1 MFHESHIYNLI
12 VSRVFVVGKMKGV
25 IWIRNDK
32 VTVRMEFQIVTGSYY
47 VTPAGQNSLCRTA
60 ELQPHSF
67 CLPVPLE
74 CWNQTH
80 VSACLALLFPIFLSL
95 ALSLTPTHTFSFLP
109 ISFLRHKDSHY
120 IQDCTTT

>member
-1 MFHESHIYNLI
+1 MFHESHIYNLR
-12 VSRVFVVGKMKGV
+12 VSRVFVIDKMKGV

-32 VTVRMEFQIVTGSYY
+32 VTVRIEFQIVTDSYY
-47 VTPAGQNSLCRTA
+47 VTPAGLNSLCRTA
-60 ELQPHSF
+60 ELRLHSF

-80 VSACLALLFPIFLSL
+80 LSACLALLFLIFLSL

-109 ISFLRHKDSHY
+109 ISFFRHKDSHY
-120 IQDCTTT
+120 IQNCART

>member
-12 VSRVFVVGKMKGV
+12 VSRVFVVGKMKGM
-25 IWIRNDK
+25 IRIRNDK

-47 VTPAGQNSLCRTA
+47 VTQAGQNSLCRTS

-74 CWNQTH
+74 C
-80 VSACLALLFPIFLSL
+80 
-95 ALSLTPTHTFSFLP
+95 
-109 ISFLRHKDSHY
+109 
-120 IQDCTTT
+120 